1 MAQKKEKSTVKKISE
16 KAKAPGL
23 KKALPVKKAEKTKA
37 AKSPKEKPVK
47 ETKIAKEKAVKP
59 VPKAPKKAIESKVAK
74 EAHALPP
81 KTEKKEVHKEVKK
94 AEKKP
99 EVKPQEKKVPAETQK
114 PAAPAPERKSEIREQ
129 VYPEAPPK
137 IAKEAPAAAPTQQA
151 KPAPVPAA
159 PVIKGEV
166 KINELVTVR
175 ALGEKMNV
183 RPGDILLKLMGMG
196 SRATINQRLDIDT
209 ATLVAGE
216 FGYKVKFE
224 SLYSEETLEEE
235 KEDPS
240 KLKFR
245 SPVVTI
251 MGHVDHGKTSL
262 LDYIRKSK
270 IAEGEA
276 GGITQH
282 IGAYKVKTKKGEI
295 TFLDTPGHEAFT
307 AMRSRGAQATD
318 IVVLVVSAAD
328 GVMPQTVEAID
339 HARAAGVPIIVAI
352 NKIDIPTANPQQV
365 KQELSKYNLMPEE
378 WGGDTIMVEVSAKIG
393 TNVEHL
399 LEMILIKAEMMELKA
414 NPERLAQGVVVEA
427 RLDTKKGAVATVLI
441 QKGTLHVGENFFV
454 GQTYGKVRAMTNEH
468 GQRLTEAGPGTPVE
482 ILGLSWTPQSG
493 DRLIVVEQEYQA
505 REIADARRGKIRED
519 KLRPRHHLSLEDI
532 SAGKAKDLRVILKAD
547 VQGSLGALSDSLEK
561 LSTNEINL
569 KIIHRGI
576 GSITES
582 DVSLAAA
589 SDALIIGFNIVPDSV
604 VENMAEDEGV
614 SIRVYR
620 IIYDLINDVTK
631 AMEGMLSP
639 QIKEKSVGKAQVK
652 QVFKVSKVGTVSGS
666 MVTDGKLIRGAKVR
680 LIRDNIIV
688 YEGHIATLKRF
699 KDDVKEVEKGFECGI
714 ALENFSDV
722 KSGDMME
729 AFTEE
734 KIARKL

>member
-1 MAQKKEKSTVKKISE
+1 MAQKKEKTVSKKTPATVKAAP
-16 KAKAPGL
+16 AKPA
-23 KKALPVKKAEKTKA
+23 KKAAAVKAVKIVKTKAQKEAVPLKIKAEKLPKA
-37 AKSPKEKPVK
+37 VPVK
-47 ETKIAKEKAVKP
+47 AEGK
-59 VPKAPKKAIESKVAK
+59 PKAPKKVKAAVPAAVHEKAEIKKETHKIEKKVEVKA
-74 EAHALPP
+74 P
-81 KTEKKEVHKEVKK
+81 EKKEAVH
-94 AEKKP
+94 A
-99 EVKPQEKKVPAETQK
+99 AK
-114 PAAPAPERKSEIREQ
+114 PAVERKSEIKEQ
-129 VYPEAPPK
+129 IYAETPQKVEVAAPPAPKVEAP
-137 IAKEAPAAAPTQQA
+137 
-151 KPAPVPAA
+151 KPEPVVQA
-159 PVIKGEV
+159 PVIKGEI

-175 ALGEKMNV
+175 ALSEKMNV
-183 RPGDILLKLMGMG
+183 KAGDILLKLMSLG
-196 SRATINQRLDIDT
+196 SRSTINQRLDIDT
-209 ATLVAGE
+209 ATLLAGE

-224 SLYSEETLEEE
+224 SLYSEETLEDE

-245 SPVVTI
+245 APVVTI

-270 IAEGEA
+270 VAEGEA

-282 IGAYKVKTKKGEI
+282 IGAYKVKTPKGEI
-295 TFLDTPGHEAFT
+295 AFLDTPGHEAFT

-352 NKIDIPTANPQQV
+352 NKIDVPTANPQQV
-365 KQELSKYNLMPEE
+365 KQELSKYNLISEE
-378 WGGDTIMVEVSAKIG
+378 WGGDTIMVDVSAKMG
-393 TNVEHL
+393 TNVDQL

-414 NPERLAQGVVVEA
+414 NPDRLAQGVVVEA

-441 QKGTLHVGENFFV
+441 QKGTLHVGDNFFV
-454 GQTYGKVRAMTNEH
+454 GQTYGKVRAMQNEH
-468 GQRLTEAGPGTPVE
+468 GQRLTEAEPSTPVE

-493 DRLIVVEQEYQA
+493 DRLVVVEQEYQA
-505 REIADARRGKIRED
+505 REIADARRGKVRED

-561 LSTNEINL
+561 LSTSEINL

-589 SDALIIGFNIVPDSV
+589 SDAMIIGFNIVPDTV
-604 VENMAEDEGV
+604 VQNQAEKEGV
-614 SIRVYR
+614 SIMVYR

-631 AMEGMLSP
+631 AMEGLLTP

-652 QVFKVSKVGTVSGS
+652 QVFKVSKVGIVSGS
-666 MVTDGKLIRGAKVR
+666 MIIEGKIVRGAKVR
-680 LIRDNIIV
+680 LVRDNVIV
-688 YEGHIATLKRF
+688 YEGHIITLRRF
-699 KDDVKEVEKGFECGI
+699 KDDVKEVEKGYECGI
-714 ALENFSDV
+714 GLENYSDV
-722 KSGDMME
+722 KSGDIME